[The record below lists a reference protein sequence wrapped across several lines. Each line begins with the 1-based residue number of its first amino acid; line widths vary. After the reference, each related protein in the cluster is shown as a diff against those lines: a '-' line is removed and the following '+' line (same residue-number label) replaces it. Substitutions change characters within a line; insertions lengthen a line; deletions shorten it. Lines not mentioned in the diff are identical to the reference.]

1 MYLAPGAR
9 SQLVDWVGGA
19 ALMVRRSAFE
29 AIGGFDEAMFLYM
42 EDVDLCRRSRLGGW
56 RVRYLA
62 EAVVEHRMGGSQGPE
77 AVDRWYEAFHA
88 YAGARRSRSAR
99 PIDVIATLGLSFRFI
114 AYVMT
119 GRQGQ
124 ARRMGRATMAAASF
138 ALGRRPQE

>member
-1 MYLAPGAR
+1 
-9 SQLVDWVGGA
+9 
-19 ALMVRRSAFE
+19 MVRRSAFE